1 MSVPSWTPALLLMLF
16 AASSLAAE
24 TQEPPG
30 RTTIPLFP
38 AAGDSAWL
46 SLSSEDAQAPAD
58 LWIRTNPQRIP
69 QAAMPTLA
77 SETSDAPEKAFSQV
91 SPAGWQDSDGVVEAE
106 TAEHADYEVSDDL
119 AETEDT
125 VMPAGWLDNGTRCFR
140 NTLSEPLF
148 PGMSC
153 PHRVW
158 YENDE
163 LAPAQLLIPKSRTFA
178 GRRPVWPNVFQREQ
192 VPGSTSYLEPLNP
205 CAPIEGRAR
214 VPALNRARWD
224 DDRPLTEARL
234 DIRPKQGPMPEDRT
248 AKQPERA
255 VLVHLPGTQRDWC
268 AHEQHWNAPQTTH
281 APLYFEEPN
290 LERYGYSRG
299 YWQPLVSGVQF
310 FTTAPLLPGLMTID
324 PPNSVQYELSESD
337 PGSVTPYAP
346 RKPDWTYKAI
356 LVELTAVTGMAFI
369 IP

>member
-1 MSVPSWTPALLLMLF
+1 MLLCSMI
-16 AASSLAAE
+16 AVAGERS
-24 TQEPPG
+24 EPPG

-46 SLSSEDAQAPAD
+46 SLSSDNPQAAAD

-69 QAAMPTLA
+69 RTGEPTLVQEVPATTASPSEVFPAGWDETATPAEVELAGNPSQQAEQANFEVDAEQAA
-77 SETSDAPEKAFSQV
+77 SETS
-91 SPAGWQDSDGVVEAE
+91 
-106 TAEHADYEVSDDL
+106 
-119 AETEDT
+119 
-125 VMPAGWLDNGTRCFR
+125 VMPTGWFDAGPRCFQ
-140 NTLSEPLF
+140 NAAAEPLF
-148 PGMSC
+148 PGMRA
-153 PHRVW
+153 PGPGVW
-158 YENDE
+158 YEDDE
-163 LAPAQLLIPKSRTFA
+163 LAPAQLLIPRSRSFA

-205 CAPIEGRAR
+205 CAPVEGRAR

-224 DDRPLTEARL
+224 DDQPLAEVRL
-234 DIRPKQGPMPEDRT
+234 DISPKKGPLPEDRT
-248 AKQPERA
+248 PAQAERM
-255 VLVHLPGTQRDWC
+255 VLVHVPGTQRDWC

-310 FTTAPLLPGLMTID
+310 FATAPLLPGLMTID

-337 PGSVTPYAP
+337 PGSMTPYAP
-346 RKPDWTYKAI
+346 RQPEWTYKAV